1 MVIIL
6 GRSIVPIWSECCRMG
21 ALVSHAPVAAIHSSI
36 DSAILYA
43 LVKSITMHGIV
54 VQGTAAVILSIAI
67 THAYVNK
74 KPYAYMGV
82 SVSSSIVVPGVAIE

>member
-1 MVIIL
+1 
-6 GRSIVPIWSECCRMG
+6 MG

-43 LVKSITMHGIV
+43 LVKSITMHGNV
-54 VQGTAAVILSIAI
+54 VQGTAAVISSIAI

-74 KPYAYMGV
+74 NHTHTWV
-82 SVSSSIVVPGVAIE
+82 SVSVAVLLFLG